1 VTTDPPD
8 AVIGGN
14 EQGERRMSRIKS
26 VEPIVL
32 KIPFDDGSAG
42 TGIMPVKWT
51 SLDYVLVRVETD
63 DGLVGWGDAFAYFC
77 ASAVAAVVRDMVAPI
92 VVGQDAGDPAALN
105 EMLQRRLHLHG
116 RYGLTIFAISGLDI
130 ALWDI
135 AGKRAGVSVARLI
148 GGRSRE
154 TVPAYASLMR
164 YGDPGLVERFSAK
177 AAGDGFADVKLHEI
191 ARETIGAG
199 RKGAGPKVRLT
210 TDINCNWSVADTE
223 AIMPFLKEID
233 LFWLEEP
240 IFPPEDWAALK
251 ALSRFG
257 IAISA
262 GENACT
268 AMEFSRLID
277 AVTYSQPSV
286 TKVGG
291 ITEFAKVC
299 DLAAAAGKTVMPH
312 SPYFGP
318 GYWATL
324 QLAAAR
330 PEAGL
335 FEYLY
340 ISQEAIIDETMP
352 RPERGVLAIP
362 DVPGIGCTPDP
373 KVIAR
378 YRI

>member
-1 VTTDPPD
+1 
-8 AVIGGN
+8 
-14 EQGERRMSRIKS
+14 MSRIKS
-26 VEPIVL
+26 VEPIIL

-51 SLDYVLVRVETD
+51 SLDYVLVRVETE

-77 ASAVAAVVRDMVAPI
+77 ASAVAAVVRDMVAPV
-92 VVGQDAGDPAALN
+92 VVGQDAGNPAALN
-105 EMLQRRLHLHG
+105 DMLQRRLHLHG

-148 GGRSRE
+148 GGRNRD

-164 YGDPGLVERFSAK
+164 YGEPGLVERFSAK
-177 AAGDGFADVKLHEI
+177 AASEGFADVKLHEI
-191 ARETIGAG
+191 TRDTIGAG

-210 TDINCNWSVADTE
+210 TDINCNWSVAETE

-251 ALSRFG
+251 ALGRFG
-257 IAISA
+257 ISISA

-268 AMEFSRLID
+268 AMEFSRLME
-277 AVTYSQPSV
+277 AVTYAQPSV

-291 ITEFAKVC
+291 ITEFGKIC
-299 DLAAAAGKTVMPH
+299 DLAAASGRTVMPH

-330 PEAGL
+330 KEAGL

-340 ISQEAIIDETMP
+340 IAQDAVIDETMP
-352 RPERGVLAIP
+352 RPQGGVLAIP
-362 DVPGIGCTPDP
+362 DRPGLGCTPDP

-378 YRI
+378 YRVG

>member
-1 VTTDPPD
+1 
-8 AVIGGN
+8 
-14 EQGERRMSRIKS
+14 MSRIKS
-26 VEPIVL
+26 VEPIIL
-32 KIPFDDGSAG
+32 KIPFSDGSAG
-42 TGIMPVKWT
+42 TGIMPIKWT
-51 SLDYVLVRVETD
+51 SLDYVLVRVETE
-63 DGLVGWGDAFAYFC
+63 DGLVGWGDAFAYFS
-77 ASAVAAVVRDMVAPI
+77 ASAVAAAVREMVAPV
-92 VVGQDAGDPAALN
+92 VVGQDAGDPAAVN
-105 EMLQRRLHLHG
+105 DMLQRRLHLHG

-148 GGRSRE
+148 GGRKRE

-164 YGDPGLVERFSAK
+164 YGDAGLVEKFSAK
-177 AAGDGFADVKLHEI
+177 AAGEGFADVKLHEI
-191 ARETIGAG
+191 TRATIGAG

-210 TDINCNWSVADTE
+210 TDINCNWSVAEAE

-251 ALSRFG
+251 ALGRFG

-330 PEAGL
+330 TEAGL

-340 ISQEAIIDETMP
+340 ITQEAVLDESMP

-362 DVPGIGCTPDP
+362 DRPGIGFTPDP
-373 KVIAR
+373 KVIER
-378 YRI
+378 YRIG

>member
-92 VVGQDAGDPAALN
+92 VVGQDAGDPAARN

>member
-1 VTTDPPD
+1 
-8 AVIGGN
+8 
-14 EQGERRMSRIKS
+14 MSRIKS

-77 ASAVAAVVRDMVAPI
+77 ASAVAAAVRDMVAPI
-92 VVGQDAGDPAALN
+92 VVGQDASDPAALN
-105 EMLQRRLHLHG
+105 DMLQRRLHLHG

-148 GGRSRE
+148 GGRKRD

-164 YGDPGLVERFSAK
+164 YGDPGLVERFSAL
-177 AAGDGFADVKLHEI
+177 AASVGFADVKLHEI
-191 ARETIGAG
+191 TRATIGAG

-210 TDINCNWSVADTE
+210 TDINCNWSVAEAE

-251 ALSRFG
+251 ALGRFG

-268 AMEFSRLID
+268 AMEFSRLMD
-277 AVTYSQPSV
+277 AVTYTQPSV

-291 ITEFAKVC
+291 ITEFAKIC

-330 PEAGL
+330 NEAGL

-340 ISQEAIIDETMP
+340 ITQEAVIDETMP
-352 RPERGVLAIP
+352 RPERGVLPIP
-362 DVPGIGCTPDP
+362 DRPGIGFTPDP
-373 KVIAR
+373 KVIER
-378 YRI
+378 YRVG

>member
-1 VTTDPPD
+1 
-8 AVIGGN
+8 
-14 EQGERRMSRIKS
+14 MSRIKS

-63 DGLVGWGDAFAYFC
+63 DGLVGWGDAFGYFC
-77 ASAVAAVVRDMVAPI
+77 AGAVAAVVRDMVAPV
-92 VVGQDAGDPAALN
+92 VVGHDAGDPAALN
-105 EMLQRRLHLHG
+105 DMLQRRLHLHG

-148 GGRSRE
+148 GGRQRE

-177 AAGDGFADVKLHEI
+177 AAAEDFADVKLHEI
-191 ARETIGAG
+191 TRETIGAG
-199 RKGAGPKVRLT
+199 RKGVGSKVRLT
-210 TDINCNWSVADTE
+210 TDINCNWSVAETE
-223 AIMPFLKEID
+223 AIMPFLQEID

-251 ALSRFG
+251 ALGRFG
-257 IAISA
+257 ISITA

-291 ITEFAKVC
+291 ITEFARVC
-299 DLAAAAGKTVMPH
+299 DLAAARGKTVMPH

-330 PEAGL
+330 KEVGL

-340 ISQEAIIDETMP
+340 IAKEAVIDESMP
-352 RPERGVLAIP
+352 RPERGAITIP
-362 DVPGIGCTPDP
+362 DRPGIGCTPDP
-373 KVIAR
+373 RVIER
-378 YRI
+378 YRVG

>member
-1 VTTDPPD
+1 
-8 AVIGGN
+8 
-14 EQGERRMSRIKS
+14 M
-26 VEPIVL
+26 PI
-32 KIPFDDGSAG
+32 
-42 TGIMPVKWT
+42 KWT

-63 DGLVGWGDAFAYFC
+63 DGIVGWGDAFAYFC
-77 ASAVAAVVRDMVAPI
+77 AGAVAAAVRDMVAPV
-92 VVGQDAGDPAALN
+92 VVGQDASDPAAIN
-105 EMLQRRLHLHG
+105 DMLQRRLHLHG

-148 GGRSRE
+148 GGRNRE

-177 AAGDGFADVKLHEI
+177 AASEGFTDVKLHEI
-191 ARETIGAG
+191 TRETIGAG
-199 RKGAGPKVRLT
+199 RKGAGAKVRLT
-210 TDINCNWSVADTE
+210 TDINCNWSVAETE

-251 ALSRFG
+251 ALGRFG

-330 PEAGL
+330 KEAGL

-340 ISQEAIIDETMP
+340 ITQDAVIDETMP

-362 DVPGIGCTPDP
+362 DRPGIGCTPDS
-373 KVIAR
+373 KVIER
-378 YRI
+378 YRVA